1 MGRKPDLGGVVI
13 TRARSR
19 YGASPLHLVGHLL
32 ALAVMAYAVSRVLDP
47 RFSRGLN
54 VVVWLVGGAIVHDL
68 VMVPAYSAL
77 DGVARGVTRA
87 RAPRAVPAINHLRF
101 PAAISS
107 AMLLVYF
114 PLILVRADG
123 NYVRAT
129 GHHVTG
135 FASRWLAITAGLF
148 LASGLVYLVRVRASR
163 APAPRPPGR

>member
-1 MGRKPDLGGVVI
+1 MGREPDLGGVVI

-32 ALAVMAYAVSRVLDP
+32 ALALMVYAVSRVLDP

-101 PAAISS
+101 PAAISG

-129 GHHVTG
+129 GHHVSG
-135 FASRWLAITAGLF
+135 FAGRWLAITAGLF
-148 LASGLVYLVRVRASR
+148 LASGLVYLVRVKASR
-163 APAPRPPGR
+163 ARAPRPPVP

>member
-1 MGRKPDLGGVVI
+1 VGREPDLDGVVI
-13 TRARSR
+13 TRARER

-32 ALAVMAYAVSRVLDP
+32 ALALMVYAVSRVLDP

-68 VMVPAYSAL
+68 VLVPTYSAL
-77 DGVARGVTRA
+77 DGVARRVLR
-87 RAPRAVPAINHLRF
+87 PRTPRTVPAINHLRF
-101 PAAISS
+101 PAAMSG

-135 FASRWLAITAGLF
+135 FATRWLAITAGLF
-148 LASGLVYLVRVRASR
+148 LASGVLYLVRVRASR
-163 APAPRPPGR
+163 ARPPRPPVR

>member
-1 MGRKPDLGGVVI
+1 M
-13 TRARSR
+13 
-19 YGASPLHLVGHLL
+19 
-32 ALAVMAYAVSRVLDP
+32 
-47 RFSRGLN
+47 
-54 VVVWLVGGAIVHDL
+54 
-68 VMVPAYSAL
+68 PAYSAL

-101 PAAISS
+101 PAAISG

-135 FASRWLAITAGLF
+135 FAARWLTITAGLF
-148 LASGLVYLVRVRASR
+148 LASGACLPRARQGVTRSSTPSTRPVTKTSPVPSSTATESGWRTVGQR
-163 APAPRPPGR
+163 ATTWGRP